1 MLLILVSTA
10 MIGAAYLGMAASQTL
25 VLACLASIV
34 GGAGN
39 GIQWISVVT
48 AIQEATPAQYQMRV
62 VGFLESLGAAMPGVG
77 FLLGGAL
84 VALGSP
90 RTAFLFAGIGVLA
103 LAFAG
108 LLLRSKIDVGVR
120 GPSFVADTAPPATPD
135 PLARDAHA
143 RAEPRHPL
151 RGTAARPRPRIWR
164 ASRS

>member
-39 GIQWISVVT
+39 GIQWISVMT
-48 AIQEATPAQYQMRV
+48 AIQEATPADYQMRI

-103 LAFAG
+103 LA
-108 LLLRSKIDVGVR
+108 LRRLAAALEDRCARVR
-120 GPSFVADTAPPATPD
+120 GPSFWPSPRRRRRSRGRGRSSRAATTPE
-135 PLARDAHA
+135 RQ
-143 RAEPRHPL
+143 
-151 RGTAARPRPRIWR
+151 R
-164 ASRS
+164 ASTA